1 VTTVDDS
8 AAGRDGDART
18 GGHSA
23 PAAEPR
29 AVGAGGAP
37 RAVPPPQRRHQFAAV
52 GVFVAVCAVLVPLLG
67 GGIATQHRINL
78 WLAYAIAAVGFYW
91 VFGLAGRF
99 AFCQTFMMALGGF
112 TSAWVTRT
120 MGDTWFLV
128 GLAAAMANCAGVAA
142 VVGLITARSRE
153 FYFAVGT
160 LAVTQ
165 VGIVILDQATGF
177 TGPNGT
183 TVGVSIPRIGGT
195 VYVTERDAFWLFLTV
210 LSVIL
215 VVGALIER
223 SPIARDAVATRTNAT
238 VARTAGVPTIRV
250 PTVLFALGSAA
261 GGLSGALIAHWTG
274 TISTQSFGI
283 SLAIGIFT
291 MLILGGIG
299 SMWGAV
305 VGAGVYVAIPQALR
319 GFDRWQL
326 VVYGLVLLVAIIA
339 MPQGIVGLVA
349 TLRSRRRTHGT
360 TRRSP
365 VLDRMEQA
373 IR

>member
-1 VTTVDDS
+1 
-8 AAGRDGDART
+8 
-18 GGHSA
+18 
-23 PAAEPR
+23 
-29 AVGAGGAP
+29 
-37 RAVPPPQRRHQFAAV
+37 
-52 GVFVAVCAVLVPLLG
+52 
-67 GGIATQHRINL
+67 
-78 WLAYAIAAVGFYW
+78 
-91 VFGLAGRF
+91 
-99 AFCQTFMMALGGF
+99 
-112 TSAWVTRT
+112 
-120 MGDTWFLV
+120 
-128 GLAAAMANCAGVAA
+128 
-142 VVGLITARSRE
+142 
-153 FYFAVGT
+153 
-160 LAVTQ
+160 
-165 VGIVILDQATGF
+165 
-177 TGPNGT
+177 
-183 TVGVSIPRIGGT
+183 
-195 VYVTERDAFWLFLTV
+195 
-210 LSVIL
+210 
-215 VVGALIER
+215 
-223 SPIARDAVATRTNAT
+223 